1 MRKATA
7 RLQREKSDLQT
18 TLDGLKADIA
28 QKARVIPNR
37 FGSPVTPFE
46 PFGLGDYVFTGGSS
60 RARQR
65 DTNTLRTSEINV
77 FETSPDPSPS
87 KEVVVTPSH
96 HSVHEVDAL
105 KQQSLAHAHRQMSS
119 LRNSVQQE
127 KELKLEYRRRLAQA
141 LDWEDTEDMV
151 EGSPNFFPS
160 CARISQRPR
169 SSREAVIKP
178 DACPETGYGGC

>member
-96 HSVHEVDAL
+96 HSVNEVDAL
-105 KQQSLAHAHRQMSS
+105 KQQSLAHTHRQMSS

-127 KELKLEYRRRLAQA
+127 KELKLEYRRRLAQV
-141 LDWEDTEDMV
+141 L
-151 EGSPNFFPS
+151 GLG
-160 CARISQRPR
+160 R
-169 SSREAVIKP
+169 
-178 DACPETGYGGC
+178 YGGHGGRLSKPFPVLRPHIATAALLEGGRHQS